1 MATGD
6 HGNPRCAAADP
17 ASASRSHS
25 PEVSGTSPEKRLRRK
40 RLRGRWMGPR
50 HGRLRAGAGARGR
63 RSVCVLGVGPPSCR
77 PRVNPSDRQSVLP
90 RVCPSR
96 RTAPLSLEDC
106 GCQEVLEPSFSPE
119 PQPITALLR
128 GASGP
133 RRGAA
138 RQVPEPKGESA
149 GRAQAWGGGDPPRWT
164 RSRPALQEPAEL
176 GGKAGLAIG

>member
-6 HGNPRCAAADP
+6 HGNPRCGAADP

-25 PEVSGTSPEKRLRRK
+25 PEGSGTSPEKRLRRK
-40 RLRGRWMGPR
+40 RLRGRRTGPR
-50 HGRLRAGAGARGR
+50 HGRLRAGAGALGR
-63 RSVCVLGVGPPSCR
+63 SSVSVLGVGPPSCR
-77 PRVNPSDRQSVLP
+77 PRVNPSDSQSVLP
-90 RVCPSR
+90 RVYPSR
-96 RTAPLSLEDC
+96 RTARLSLADC
-106 GCQEVLEPSFSPE
+106 GCQAVLEPSSSRE

-133 RRGAA
+133 RRGAT

-149 GRAQAWGGGDPPRWT
+149 GRAQAWRGGDPPRWT
-164 RSRPALQEPAEL
+164 GSRPALQGPVGL